1 MKNNV
6 AKGILAVLF
15 LAVCFMTAQPQKVQ
29 AAQAVAISSAQDL
42 LKMENDPSGSYYLTK
57 DITVPAGM
65 ELFKSQEKQFKGT
78 LDGKG
83 HAIKGY
89 TYSAD
94 AWVEYAGLISY
105 AENATFKN
113 LTMSNVNISIKKSGN
128 VGVVVGYATKCT
140 FENITVSGKI
150 TASGSVCKAAGVCAD
165 ASGCTFTKCV
175 NKADITINAY
185 DVTNSEEADM
195 VEGQGGVACGI
206 ACMAIDSTAK
216 KCSNSGRITINGDL
230 RWASDGI
237 YAMGLF
243 QIIKGVSGSKNTG
256 AVTAKNVSKTGTAAG
271 ETIACGIVAEV
282 HGFGKRVLSCYNTGT
297 ITASNNN
304 KRVAT
309 VAAGIVNKATSLN
322 TKILRCY
329 NKGAVRISGVAGS
342 RTSKIGSGAGGIGGM
357 DVASITECYNKGKVA
372 AGIVNKAT
380 SLNTKILR
388 CYNKGAVRI
397 SGVAG
402 SRTSKIGSGAGG
414 IGGMDVASI
423 TECYNKGKVAA
434 NVKSGFVEV
443 GGIAGDIYNIR
454 NCYNTGKV
462 STTAKTR
469 SYIGGVAG
477 RQEAFSKGKGKV
489 LEAAICNYN
498 TGKVTAGKKVV
509 KGSIFGHYEVAGI
522 TAQAMV
528 YNNYY
533 KSGKAYGST
542 NLSWKPFLAK
552 ATKVSSMKAKK
563 CRKLS
568 SKYWVYSSKYKRMV
582 LKNNKEK

>member
-6 AKGILAVLF
+6 AKGVLAVLF

-128 VGVVVGYATKCT
+128 VGVVVGCATKCT

-165 ASGCTFTKCV
+165 ASGCAFTKCV

-216 KCSNSGRITINGDL
+216 KCSNSGKITINGDL
-230 RWASDGI
+230 RWASEGI

-297 ITASNNN
+297 ITAANNN

-372 AGIVNKAT
+372 A
-380 SLNTKILR
+380 
-388 CYNKGAVRI
+388 
-397 SGVAG
+397 
-402 SRTSKIGSGAGG
+402 
-414 IGGMDVASI
+414 
-423 TECYNKGKVAA
+423 
-434 NVKSGFVEV
+434 NVKSGLVEV

-477 RQEAFSKGKGKV
+477 RQEAFSKRKGKGKV

-509 KGSIFGHYEVAGI
+509 KGSVFGHYEVAGI

>member
-1 MKNNV
+1 MTKSYFKMVSTTCRRDEGEGAIPIMLGGMTMKNNV

-128 VGVVVGYATKCT
+128 VGVVVGCATKCT

-195 VEGQGGVACGI
+195 VEGQGGVVCGI

-216 KCSNSGRITINGDL
+216 KCSNSGKITINGDL
-230 RWASDGI
+230 RWASEGI

-256 AVTAKNVSKTGTAAG
+256 AVTAKNISKTGTAAG

-282 HGFGKRVLSCYNTGT
+282 HGFGKRVLSCYNTGM
-297 ITASNNN
+297 ITAANNN

-372 AGIVNKAT
+372 A
-380 SLNTKILR
+380 
-388 CYNKGAVRI
+388 
-397 SGVAG
+397 
-402 SRTSKIGSGAGG
+402 
-414 IGGMDVASI
+414 
-423 TECYNKGKVAA
+423 
-434 NVKSGFVEV
+434 NVKSGLVEV

-477 RQEAFSKGKGKV
+477 RQEAFSKRKGKGKV

-509 KGSIFGHYEVAGI
+509 KGSVFGHYEVAGI

>member
-6 AKGILAVLF
+6 AKGVLAVLF

-128 VGVVVGYATKCT
+128 VGAVVGCATKCT

-165 ASGCTFTKCV
+165 ASGCTFAKCV

-185 DVTNSEEADM
+185 DATNSEEADM

-206 ACMAIDSTAK
+206 ACMAIDSIAK
-216 KCSNSGRITINGDL
+216 KCSNSGKITINGDL
-230 RWASDGI
+230 RWASEGI

-297 ITASNNN
+297 ITAANNN

-357 DVASITECYNKGKVA
+357 DVASITECYNKGKV
-372 AGIVNKAT
+372 V
-380 SLNTKILR
+380 
-388 CYNKGAVRI
+388 
-397 SGVAG
+397 
-402 SRTSKIGSGAGG
+402 
-414 IGGMDVASI
+414 
-423 TECYNKGKVAA
+423 A
-434 NVKSGFVEV
+434 NVKSGLVEV

-477 RQEAFSKGKGKV
+477 RQEAFSKRKGKGKV

-509 KGSIFGHYEVAGI
+509 KGSVFGHYEVAGI